1 MLYNT
6 TYTTN
11 RVVLITTVDAQT
23 DTEAYIV
30 GLDTIYKELGLDL
43 TPIRHQYEIEEA

>member
-11 RVVLITTVDAQT
+11 RVTLTTTVEAQT
-23 DTEAYIV
+23 DTEAYII

-43 TPIRHQYEIEEA
+43 SSTKHGYEIEEA